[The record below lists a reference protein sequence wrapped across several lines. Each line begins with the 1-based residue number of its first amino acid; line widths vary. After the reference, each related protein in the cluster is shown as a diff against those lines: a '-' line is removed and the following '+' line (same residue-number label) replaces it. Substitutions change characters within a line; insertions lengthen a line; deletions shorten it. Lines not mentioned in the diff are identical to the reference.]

1 MYPDRFGWW
10 RRFSFFAV
18 VGLVAVGLR
27 AEEALS
33 LTSPMSYAVF
43 QRSLSNTARI
53 PIAGSA
59 AAVVARLEAKV
70 TLASDYREGTDG
82 RSSEFV
88 EIGRPGTRE
97 FRGSLETVAG
107 GWYTV
112 TVRAL
117 DAAGAVMGES
127 SIAKVG
133 VGEVFVAAGHSFC
146 SNFQGD
152 KPGKAEDDRGATC
165 IDWTNT
171 PPAHLAF
178 RHADDPL
185 RPGDARR
192 ASPWPAVGD
201 VLVRQLHVP
210 VLIISTGIGGTTVAR
225 WRTVA
230 EHPDSGDSSYV
241 ACRATLQRWT
251 PYTGLRALIWFGNEN
266 DLNQGPTAEV
276 FADNFTHLIAR
287 TRLDSGIPNL
297 PWIIAFDAF
306 DPGVQEKIGPT
317 EMQRR
322 KERIDRG
329 AQRVLETVPFTY
341 DGPQTDDLGPE
352 FRRSDGDHFNEA
364 GVRQLGVRFA
374 RQITRAFFSPPAPAP
389 QPPRDVMP

>member
-1 MYPDRFGWW
+1 MTA
-10 RRFSFFAV
+10 AV
-18 VGLVAVGLR
+18 QAVD
-27 AEEALS
+27 AVQ
-33 LTSPMSYAVF
+33 LTSPLPYAVF
-43 QRSLSNTARI
+43 QRSLANSARI
-53 PIAGSA
+53 PISGIAPTS
-59 AAVVARLEAKV
+59 VARVEAKV
-70 TLASDYREGTDG
+70 SLLNGYREGIDG
-82 RSSEFV
+82 RSSGFV
-88 EIGRPGTRE
+88 EITRPGSRE
-97 FRGSLETVAG
+97 FHGTLEAAAG
-107 GWYTV
+107 GWYLV

-117 DAAGAVMGES
+117 DAAGSVIGETS
-127 SIAKVG
+127 VAKVG

-146 SNFQGD
+146 SNFQGT
-152 KPGKAEDDRGATC
+152 KPGRAEDDRVATC

-185 RPGDARR
+185 RPGDADR
-192 ASPWPAVGD
+192 ASPWTAVGD

-210 VLIISTGIGGTTVAR
+210 VLIISTGIGGTTVER
-225 WRTVA
+225 WRKVA
-230 EHPDSGDSSYV
+230 EDPSVGDSSYV

-251 PYTGLRALIWFGNEN
+251 PYTGLRAILWFGNEN

-276 FADNFTHLIAR
+276 FSDNFRRLIAR
-287 TRLDSGIPNL
+287 SRADAGIPNL

-306 DPGVQEKIGPT
+306 DPGIAERIGLE

-352 FRRSDGDHFNEA
+352 YRRIDGDHFNEA
-364 GVRQLGVRFA
+364 GVQQLGVRFA
-374 RQITRAFFSPPAPAP
+374 RQITRAFFPTPIPDP
-389 QPPRDVMP
+389 QPARTVTP

>member
-1 MYPDRFGWW
+1 MVR
-10 RRFSFFAV
+10 SLAV
-18 VGLVAVGLR
+18 LLMTAAVQ
-27 AEEALS
+27 AVDAVQ
-33 LTSPMSYAVF
+33 LTSPLPYAVF
-43 QRSLSNTARI
+43 QRSLANSARI
-53 PIAGSA
+53 PISGIAPTS
-59 AAVVARLEAKV
+59 VARVEAKV
-70 TLASDYREGTDG
+70 SLLNGYREGIDG
-82 RSSEFV
+82 RSSGFV
-88 EIGRPGTRE
+88 EITRPGSRE
-97 FRGSLETVAG
+97 FHGTLEAAAG
-107 GWYTV
+107 GWYLV

-117 DAAGAVMGES
+117 DAAGSVIGETS
-127 SIAKVG
+127 VAKVG

-146 SNFQGD
+146 SNFQGT
-152 KPGKAEDDRGATC
+152 KPGRAEDDRVATC

-185 RPGDARR
+185 RPGDADR
-192 ASPWPAVGD
+192 ASPWTAVGD

-210 VLIISTGIGGTTVAR
+210 VLIISTGIGGTTVER
-225 WRTVA
+225 WRKVA
-230 EHPDSGDSSYV
+230 EDPSVGDSSYV

-251 PYTGLRALIWFGNEN
+251 PYTGLRAILWFGNEN

-276 FADNFTHLIAR
+276 FSDNFRRLIAR
-287 TRLDSGIPNL
+287 SRADAGIPNL

-306 DPGVQEKIGPT
+306 DPGIAERIGLE

-352 FRRSDGDHFNEA
+352 YRRIDGDHFNEA
-364 GVRQLGVRFA
+364 GVQQLGVRFA
-374 RQITRAFFSPPAPAP
+374 RQITRAFFPTPIPDP
-389 QPPRDVMP
+389 QPARTVTP